1 MQISRLFDKY
11 WIHENFLRTQPHSYM
26 MLVKT
31 LAKLFE
37 HVVQHPFRSI
47 TGWAASD
54 PFL

>member
-11 WIHENFLRTQPHSYM
+11 RIHDNFLRTQPHSRL

-37 HVVQHPFRSI
+37 HVVQHPFCSI
-47 TGWAASD
+47 TGYATSD